1 VVPPFLSE
9 LERKHCC
16 VLSFGQWRMMDTIV
30 ASIPQFKKALEAAY
44 TVAGVF
50 EQIGIGSAYHLS

>member
-1 VVPPFLSE
+1 LSE